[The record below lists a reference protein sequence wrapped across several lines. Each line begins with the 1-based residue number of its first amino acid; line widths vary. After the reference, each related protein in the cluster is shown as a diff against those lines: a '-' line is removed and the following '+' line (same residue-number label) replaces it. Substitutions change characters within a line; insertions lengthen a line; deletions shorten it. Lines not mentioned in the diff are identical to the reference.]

1 MKIRD
6 LLWILAYPV
15 YQVIGTFRH
24 ESAHALITILGGGE
38 IKEFVFWPSL
48 YKGDFYWGY
57 VVSSGGPTGPLFSA
71 APYLLDLITFVFFL
85 PLCALVLFKRK
96 WIWINLIAIGLISPF
111 ANSIYNY
118 RGGLRTMNDVGEM
131 FRDLPDL
138 IVHGYFYST
147 LLIYLIGII
156 LVFGFSKTARYFRKS
171 NVSNSV

>member
-6 LLWILAYPV
+6 LLWVLAYPI

-24 ESAHALITILGGGE
+24 EGAHVLIAFLEG
-38 IKEFVFWPSL
+38 KEVTKFVFWPST
-48 YKGDFYWGY
+48 YNDQFYWGY
-57 VVSSGGPTGPLFSA
+57 VVYEGSTSLLSSS
-71 APYLLDLITFVFFL
+71 APYLLDLITFGIFL

-118 RGGLRTMNDVGEM
+118 RGRLSSLNDVGKM

-138 IVHGYFYST
+138 LVHGYFYST
-147 LLIYLIGII
+147 LVIYLIGII
-156 LVFGFSKTARYFRKS
+156 LAFGFSRTARCFRKS
-171 NVSNSV
+171 VDIS